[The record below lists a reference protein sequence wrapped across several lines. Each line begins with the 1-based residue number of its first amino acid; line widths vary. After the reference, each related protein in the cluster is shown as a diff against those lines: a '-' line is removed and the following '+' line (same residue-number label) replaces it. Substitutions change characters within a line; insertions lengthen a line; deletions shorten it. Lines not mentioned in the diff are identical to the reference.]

1 MLEAEGLVT
10 VQSGNR
16 GGAIV
21 HSPDATGAALTIG
34 LVLESRRT
42 TLVDVGEAMARVQM
56 ECADLCALAPDRAD
70 RIVPVLERLNQRAM
84 DLIDEPDG
92 PFVDMSLAFHSALVE
107 LSGNQ
112 SLVLVAA
119 ALKLLWD
126 SHAARVDTSK
136 EVERFTRRDRISD
149 VSAHEAVTSAIAKG
163 DAPRVRHILQAHVI
177 AALEFWSHI
186 EGPSLIDVTSEGLE
200 ALREAAKPP
209 NES

>member
-1 MLEAEGLVT
+1 M
-10 VQSGNR
+10 
-16 GGAIV
+16 

-126 SHAARVDTSK
+126 SMPRVSTLPRRS
-136 EVERFTRRDRISD
+136 RGSRRRDRISD
-149 VSAHEAVTSAIAKG
+149 VSTHEAVTSAIAKG
-163 DAPRVRHILQAHVI
+163 DAPRVRHILQAHMI
-177 AALEFWSHI
+177 AALEFRWHI

-200 ALREAAKPP
+200 ALREAAKLAERVLMRSSLRPRIP
-209 NES
+209 RLPFSCF